1 MDGPNWKKKNQSDA
15 RIQTDEALDQVTV
28 EIPTRSLD
36 DAVKTANN
44 AILGYDPYDHL
55 DTE

>member
-1 MDGPNWKKKNQSDA
+1 MDGPNWKKNNQSDA
-15 RIQTDEALDQVTV
+15 SIQTDEALDQVTV
-28 EIPTRSLD
+28 EIPTRSRD